1 MAFASYLQAFAELFR
16 IIKRYRERQE
26 RRLEREARE
35 REAERAHQRQ
45 LLETIFSK
53 MVESQQVQSSSI
65 LALAESQRASASVM
79 QTWLDGFRIADPTP
93 QKPQVASNAQ
103 SWVKEQLNLGEL
115 GLGDVDLRTLPPEFQ
130 LAFELA
136 QQEKLGAGPDFDREG
151 SDF

>member
-1 MAFASYLQAFAELFR
+1 
-16 IIKRYRERQE
+16 
-26 RRLEREARE
+26 
-35 REAERAHQRQ
+35 
-45 LLETIFSK
+45 
-53 MVESQQVQSSSI
+53 
-65 LALAESQRASASVM
+65 M